1 MSLINGTSTS
11 AFLYCTS
18 PPATQTFYTTIYE
31 TVLPAACETSQW
43 MATYTITET
52 CAGSPADYVTAVIPP
67 GFVVTTVSCPSCN
80 PDEIEITCP
89 GAQPTGMGKP
99 TVAIGGN
106 GVTATITA
114 TPIVATPVAATPTAA
129 SPIGAPG
136 MSSAPAAATGA
147 PAPVVTAIVG
157 QAGIGGSVGSSSSC
171 GSSGCVGVI
180 GTNGNNGN
188 NGSNSS
194 IVSGG
199 NNGATGSGSSSGS
212 GNMGGS
218 SGSSASNSTTGITG
232 TAGTPPVSFTGAG
245 SSLTRDLALVSGLA
259 LISGYFFLL

>member
-52 CAGSPADYVTAVIPP
+52 CAGNPADYVTAVVPP

-80 PDEIEITCP
+80 PNEIEITCP

-114 TPIVATPVAATPTAA
+114 TPIAATPIAA
-129 SPIGAPG
+129 TPIRAPG
-136 MSSAPAAATGA
+136 MGSAPAAATGA
-147 PAPVVTAIVG
+147 PAPVVTAIVN
-157 QAGIGGSVGSSSSC
+157 QAGITGSAGSSGSC

-180 GTNGNNGN
+180 GSNGNNGN
-188 NGSNSS
+188 NGSM
-194 IVSGG
+194 VSGG

-218 SGSSASNSTTGITG
+218 SGSSASNSTTGMTG
-232 TAGTPPVSFTGAG
+232 TAGTPPVSFTGAA
-245 SSLTRDLALVSGLA
+245 SSPTRNLALVSALA
-259 LISGYFFLL
+259 LVAGHFFFL